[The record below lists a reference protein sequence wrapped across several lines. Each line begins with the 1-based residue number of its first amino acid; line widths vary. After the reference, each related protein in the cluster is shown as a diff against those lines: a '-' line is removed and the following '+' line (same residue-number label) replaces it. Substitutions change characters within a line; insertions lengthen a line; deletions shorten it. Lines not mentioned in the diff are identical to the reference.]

1 MMRDQLAAMEKGL
14 GGMQAKAQGSYK
26 ELQTMQ
32 MKVTARVW
40 LSYILSEL
48 LFPVWTVENIRT
60 LNVKK
65 LNSQHSLGVKAQQ
78 RAD

>member
-32 MKVTARVW
+32 MKVTARV
-40 LSYILSEL
+40 
-48 LFPVWTVENIRT
+48 
-60 LNVKK
+60 
-65 LNSQHSLGVKAQQ
+65 
-78 RAD
+78 